1 MSAQPSVPVGEDPL
15 DPQRIL
21 RELPEEE
28 REAFLAVYRE
38 AVEGARD
45 PSGWAYL
52 SRLLRL
58 WRMHAQ
64 AVRQPGYAEA
74 RKAARDGTG
83 TGMLL
88 EDAVRLYRPAS

>member
-1 MSAQPSVPVGEDPL
+1 MSAQPTVPAGEDPL

-28 REAFLAVYRE
+28 REAFLTVYRE

-52 SRLLRL
+52 RRLLRL
-58 WRMHAQ
+58 WGMHAQ
-64 AVRQPGYAEA
+64 AVRQPGYDEA
-74 RKAARDGTG
+74 RQAARGGTG

-88 EDAVRLYRPAS
+88 EDAVRRYRPAS